1 MMKKKILALVEI
13 AIVLCSVFL
22 VALPV
27 TGIAADKNQEL
38 QKARA
43 SEVTTTSEDDDVLDI
58 YGNANEDDTIDM
70 RDVTYIKLI
79 IFGKKD
85 KTDLADANHDGKIS
99 MLDVVQTKFIILGKA
114 GKLALV
120 DYMDRTVMV
129 NLPVNRIIPL
139 HSGVTKAMRMLR
151 AESEMGIVGI
161 PPYTMSTVFFPEIS
175 ELPVISTYPDVDVEK
190 ILSLEPDIVLCS
202 RFHVEQL
209 EEQLPASIPVVV
221 FDFCKLWMVEE
232 ELKKLGYILGEEKNM
247 DNYCEFHDYY
257 IDLVKE
263 RTEGIP
269 EVDKPKVYY
278 ETVWGEWNTYGG
290 GTGLQWQTE
299 TAGGINIFA
308 DEPSYPV
315 VDGEAVAL
323 ANPDIIIRELCVWM
337 GEDGGYDVDDFSGM
351 IALRDDIIGRDV
363 LKDVT
368 AVPNGTYVMCEE
380 IIYGVS
386 FPVATIYLAKIFH
399 PDVFPDVDMEEV
411 HQEFLDIFPDF
422 EYDVTAHGTF
432 VYPEPPEPS

>member
-1 MMKKKILALVEI
+1 MKTKNKIVALMEV
-13 AIVLCSVFL
+13 AIVLCAVFL
-22 VALPV
+22 VALPA
-27 TGIAADKNQEL
+27 IAAEQTT
-38 QKARA
+38 QKVSAT
-43 SEVTTTSEDDDVLDI
+43 EVTTASEDDYVLGI

-70 RDVTYIKLI
+70 RDFTYTARI
-79 IFGKKD
+79 ICWLEEEA
-85 KTDLADANHDGKIS
+85 DLADANYDGEI
-99 MLDVVQTKFIILGKA
+99 DVGDMTQIGLIILGRESE
-114 GKLALV
+114 LTLI
-120 DYMDRTVMV
+120 DYMDRTVTV
-129 NLPVNRIIPL
+129 NLPINRIISL
-139 HSGVTKAMRMLR
+139 HGGVTKAMRMLR
-151 AESEMGIVGI
+151 PESEMGIVGI

-175 ELPVISTYPDVDVEK
+175 ELPVISTYPEVDVEK

-202 RFHVEQL
+202 QYHVDPL

-221 FDFCKLWMVEE
+221 FSFCKLWMLEE

-247 DNYCEFHDYY
+247 DAYCEFHDKY

-269 EVDKPKVYY
+269 EGDKPKVYY
-278 ETVWGEWNTYGG
+278 ETVWGEWSTYGA
-290 GTGLQWQTE
+290 GTGLQWHTE

-308 DEPSYPV
+308 EETSYPV
-315 VDGEAVAL
+315 VDGEAVAF

-337 GEDGGYDVDDFSGM
+337 GENGGYDVDDFSGM
-351 IALRDDIIGRDV
+351 IALRYEMIGREV

-399 PDVFPDVDMEEV
+399 PDLFADVYPEAV
-411 HQEFLDIFPDF
+411 HQEFLDIFPEFD
-422 EYDVTAHGTF
+422 YDVTEHGTF